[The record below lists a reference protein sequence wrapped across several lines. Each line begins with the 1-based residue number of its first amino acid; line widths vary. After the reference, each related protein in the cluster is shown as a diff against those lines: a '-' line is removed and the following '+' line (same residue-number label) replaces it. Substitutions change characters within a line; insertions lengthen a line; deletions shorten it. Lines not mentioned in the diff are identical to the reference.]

1 MSREALYHASWAA
14 LWMPLRLLTRV
25 QYFGRPSPRALRNG
39 LLIASNHQ
47 SFLDPPLIGI
57 ACRRRICYLARAGL
71 FENSFLGWLLRALS
85 THPVARGRAD
95 ARAIRTVIR
104 LLREREVV
112 LMFPEGTRSPDGELG
127 PFRPGVAALAVRCAV
142 PVLPVC
148 VEGAFD
154 CWPRTRAL
162 PRSGRVLVAFGRPI
176 RRPGRDPQALNR
188 RLREEV
194 SRLQTF
200 LRERM
205 RSMRTTDDGR
215 RAPLQGAAAGRSRAP
230 ERSRERNG

>member
-1 MSREALYHASWAA
+1 VA
-14 LWMPLRLLTRV
+14 LRLLTRV
-25 QYFGRPSPRALRNG
+25 QYVGRPGPEALRGG

-47 SFLDPPLIGI
+47 SFLDPPLIGV
-57 ACRRRICYLARAGL
+57 ACRRRICYLARASL
-71 FENSFLGWLLRALS
+71 FEKRILGRLIRGLR
-85 THPVARGRAD
+85 THPVARGAADTRAL
-95 ARAIRTVIR
+95 RAVTR
-104 LLREREVV
+104 LLRSSEVV

-127 PFRPGVAALAVRCAV
+127 PFKLGVAALAIRCAV

-162 PRSGRVLVAFGRPI
+162 PRPGRVLVAFGQPI
-176 RRPGRDPQALNR
+176 RDPGRDARALNR

-205 RSMRTTDDGR
+205 SSMRSTDSKR
-215 RAPLQGAAAGRSRAP
+215 CAPLRGAVSGRPQVA
-230 ERSRERNG
+230 ERTR